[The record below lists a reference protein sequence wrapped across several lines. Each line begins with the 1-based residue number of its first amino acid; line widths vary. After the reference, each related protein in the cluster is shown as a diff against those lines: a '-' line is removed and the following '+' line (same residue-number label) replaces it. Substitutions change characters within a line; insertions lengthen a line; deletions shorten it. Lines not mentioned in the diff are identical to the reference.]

1 MVEIYAC
8 ARVEYFVPCSGA
20 VVAFT
25 GNVWRCGVRDVKGAR
40 DLDLY
45 DRYCSLRNYSGS
57 TYLDIFKTR
66 VT

>member
-1 MVEIYAC
+1 MHAPVSSILC
-8 ARVEYFVPCSGA
+8 CSGA

-25 GNVWRCGVRDVKGAR
+25 EKVWRCGVRDVKGAR

-45 DRYCSLRNYSGS
+45 DRYCSLQDYSGS
-57 TYLDIFKTR
+57 TYLDIFKIR